1 MIDSMVREYQIERVR
16 EVREL
21 GIDPATIVP
30 ERYLRTA
37 LPPKEKEPA
46 RTVVRKPAEKKT
58 EQAAAPKTS
67 VPAAPEVEEKPPEPA
82 EEQKAAAP
90 DLLTAVLAEYREKRK
105 KEISGDT

>member
-1 MIDSMVREYQIERVR
+1 MIDSMVREYQVERVR

-67 VPAAPEVEEKPPEPA
+67 VPASPEVEEKNAGTGGGAKGGHARSADGGSCGVQRKEK
-82 EEQKAAAP
+82 ER
-90 DLLTAVLAEYREKRK
+90 DLR
-105 KEISGDT
+105 

>member
-1 MIDSMVREYQIERVR
+1 MVREYQVERVR

-21 GIDPATIVP
+21 GIDPATVVP
-30 ERYLRTA
+30 ERYLRTM

-58 EQAAAPKTS
+58 EQTAAPKTPVLPS
-67 VPAAPEVEEKPPEPA
+67 PDAEEKPPEPA
-82 EEQKAAAP
+82 EEQKTAAP